1 MADSVDEPAAAEPT
15 DAPAVPASS
24 PEAEVSPPV
33 PAPDNVVDATAAL
46 KEGKPDK
53 KKKSR
58 AGTVT
63 KGKDGKQPAKPEGN
77 GKTARPAFDAGAF
90 VKKWEIWRLNK
101 AGGTYHMKD
110 PRSGNWMVLSESQME
125 RWLMKMGLV
134 KGEKHD
140 PINTVE
146 QVLTWVQGHQ
156 QLNAVGEIPGHF
168 PGIYRYSGRTILVTQ
183 GLTLVERKK
192 GEWAMLKRVLEGLF
206 VHPIESP
213 EMPPHWRIHMKG
225 PRDLDREKAVWALLC
240 QERWVNDAAAA
251 GRGIEAGKMYRQEE
265 VVAMG
270 WDCEEG
276 WQKIYVLDQTAVV
289 YTWLRLSLDLYYKR
303 QATGGF
309 YRGMPVLRNLPVLVV
324 AGKID
329 GGKSLFQDFVATPL
343 LGGRGADPSKYLT
356 AETDFNA
363 DLFQAELL
371 TLGDTPLSGD
381 MKDRETLGAFLRHI
395 VAEQWHRYHPKGYDA
410 LGKVPAIWRV
420 LFSMNDDEDDIRKLP
435 PFREGINDKIIL
447 LHANSVPLGID
458 TTELEAYLDFG
469 ADMMGCLPAFA
480 QWLTEEFEVPGLLKG
495 GRWGMIAVQAPALME
510 KLFEDSPTGRLLYLL
525 DAARWT
531 VAAEKMDLWR
541 YVSTRT
547 DVEKY
552 GEVDEK
558 GRTWSG
564 GWEELKA
571 LLLSEECSVCHEAK
585 DLLRRRLDH
594 LLGRLMKEQPDRVGR
609 GRKNTYRYWVL
620 YAS

>member
-1 MADSVDEPAAAEPT
+1 MADSVDEKAAAEPT
-15 DAPAVPASS
+15 VTEAVTSS
-24 PEAEVSPPV
+24 PCEAGA
-33 PAPDNVVDATAAL
+33 APR
-46 KEGKPDK
+46 PDK
-53 KKKSR
+53 KKKGR
-58 AGTVT
+58 AGTLT
-63 KGKDGKQPAKPEGN
+63 KGKDGKQPAKPAGD
-77 GKTARPAFDAGAF
+77 GKTARPPFDAGAF
-90 VKKWEIWRLNK
+90 VKKWDIWRLNK
-101 AGGTYHMKD
+101 SGGTYHMKD

-206 VHPIESP
+206 VHPIDSP

-225 PRDLDREKAVWALLC
+225 PRDLWREKDVWALLC
-240 QERWVNDAAAA
+240 QERWINDEDADGQMHAAC
-251 GRGIEAGKMYRQEE
+251 GEGT
-265 VVAMG
+265 G
-270 WDCEEG
+270 WR
-276 WQKIYVLDQTAVV
+276 KIWVLDQTPIV

-309 YRGMPVLRNLPVLVV
+309 YRGLPVLRNLPVMVV

-381 MKDRETLGAFLRHI
+381 LKDRETLGAFLRHI

-420 LFSMNDDEDDIRKLP
+420 LFSMNDDKDDLLKLP

-469 ADMMGCLPAFA
+469 ADMMECLPAFA
-480 QWLTEEFEVPGLLKG
+480 QWLTEEFEVPQLLKG

-510 KLFEDSPTGRLLYLL
+510 EMFEDSPTGRLLYLL

-531 VAAEKMDLWR
+531 VNAEKMDLWR

-558 GRTWSG
+558 GRTWQG

-571 LLLSEECSVCHEAK
+571 LLLGEECSVCHEAK

-594 LLGRLMKEQPDRVGR
+594 LLGRLMKEQPHRVGR

-620 YAS
+620 FAS